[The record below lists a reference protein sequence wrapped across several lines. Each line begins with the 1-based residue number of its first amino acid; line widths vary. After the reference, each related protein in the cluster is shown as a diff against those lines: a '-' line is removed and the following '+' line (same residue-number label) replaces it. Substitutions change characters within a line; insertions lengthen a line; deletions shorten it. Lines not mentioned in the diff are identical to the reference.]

1 MKGARGNLDVDHVD
15 DVMVGWSL
23 ANYLLRMSSL
33 GQQES
38 IAIYIYIYIC
48 TYVCL
53 LLLMSVMCC
62 VLLRIHGI

>member
-38 IAIYIYIYIC
+38 IAIYIC

>member
-38 IAIYIYIYIC
+38 IAIYIYARMC
-48 TYVCL
+48 VCFY
-53 LLLMSVMCC
+53 
-62 VLLRIHGI
+62 